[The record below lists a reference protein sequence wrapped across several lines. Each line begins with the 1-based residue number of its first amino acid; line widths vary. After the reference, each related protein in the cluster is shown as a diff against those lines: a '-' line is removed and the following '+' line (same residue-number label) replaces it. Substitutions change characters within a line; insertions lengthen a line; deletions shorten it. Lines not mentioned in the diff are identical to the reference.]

1 MSRLTAE
8 QRIER
13 THVQLMKHPN
23 FCLFSGLFMIGKV
36 EVRDETFSGTAQT
49 NGLDVIYDRAF
60 INRLNDK
67 QVAFLIL
74 HENMHKAYRHLIVWH
89 KLYKDN
95 ATLANLACDY
105 VINLQIQDY
114 DTQGTVVEMPTNEEG
129 EIMGCIDEAYR
140 GMDAHEVY
148 NLLVKKYG
156 KGAGKGKVF
165 VIGDEN
171 GPVSSDGDGD
181 NDGEGKQSDGDVEKL
196 PEGFDSHDWEGAQ
209 EATQEKKEAQAKEI
223 ESALR
228 QGSILVGKMGGNVQR
243 GISEMLIPKIDWKE
257 ALREF
262 VKSVTQGKDKT
273 TWRRLHKRYIAS
285 DIIMPSSYSENVGNI
300 IIGIDT
306 SGSIGSEELNQFLSE
321 VKSICEEV
329 SPEAIDLLYWDTHVA
344 SRETYM
350 NNELAG
356 LVSETKPAGGGGT
369 DPTCLPKFIA
379 KHNIKG
385 ECLLILTD
393 GYVGDQKPSSYASLG
408 SMPVLWC
415 VKGNRHFDTPVGKTV
430 HVE

>member
-1 MSRLTAE
+1 MSKLSAE

-13 THVQLMKHPN
+13 THVQLMKDPN

-36 EVRDETFSGTAQT
+36 EVRDETECGTAQT

-60 INRLNDK
+60 IDRLNDK
-67 QVAFLIL
+67 QVAFLVL
-74 HENMHKAYRHLIVWH
+74 HENMHKAYRHLVVWH
-89 KLYKDN
+89 KLYKEN
-95 ATLANLACDY
+95 GHLANVACDY
-105 VINLQIQDY
+105 VINLQIRDY
-114 DTQGTVVEMPTNEEG
+114 DPNGRVTEMPTDEDGNV
-129 EIMGCIDEAYR
+129 MGCIDEAFR
-140 GMDAHEVY
+140 GMDAHGVY

-156 KGAGKGKVF
+156 KDYGKAKVF
-165 VIGDEN
+165 VIGN
-171 GPVSSDGDGD
+171 GPVSSDGKG
-181 NDGEGKQSDGDVEKL
+181 GEGKGEQNDSNVEKL
-196 PEGFDSHDWEGAQ
+196 PEGFDSHDWDSAQ
-209 EATQEKKEAQAKEI
+209 DATQEEQEAQAKEI

-243 GISEMLIPKIDWKE
+243 CISEMLIPKIDWKE

-262 VKSVTQGKDKT
+262 VKSATQGKDKT

-285 DIIMPSSYSENVGNI
+285 DIIMPSSYSESVGNI

-306 SGSIGSEELNQFLSE
+306 SGSIGTEELTQFLSE

-350 NNELAG
+350 NSQLAN
-356 LVSETKPAGGGGT
+356 LTQDTKPAGGGGT
-369 DPTCLPKFIA
+369 DPTCLPKFM
-379 KHNIKG
+379 KKNDIKG

-393 GYVGDQKPSSYASLG
+393 GYVGHQSPADYASLG

-415 VKGNRHFDTPVGKTV
+415 VKGNKQFDTPVGKTV